1 MADCDA
7 TLRELE
13 AFLDTELSPSAHH
26 AIQEHLD
33 GCLHCLHTFD
43 FHAELRQV
51 IATKCHNDEMP
62 AGLLDK
68 IQACFGDIDDDAD
81 ADLDVGAPRPDA

>member
-1 MADCDA
+1 MGDCND

-13 AFLDTELSPSAHH
+13 RFLDTELSPGAHE

-43 FHAELRQV
+43 FYAELRQV
-51 IATKCHNDEMP
+51 ISAKCRNDAMP
-62 AGLLDK
+62 PGLMER
-68 IQACFGDIDDDAD
+68 IQSCFGDEFDPAEAELDQTDA
-81 ADLDVGAPRPDA
+81 